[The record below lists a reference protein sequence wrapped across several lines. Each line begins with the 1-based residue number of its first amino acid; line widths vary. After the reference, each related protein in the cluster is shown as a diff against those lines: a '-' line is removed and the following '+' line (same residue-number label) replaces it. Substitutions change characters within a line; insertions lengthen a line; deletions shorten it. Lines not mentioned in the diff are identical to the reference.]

1 MSEETFCQ
9 KCLCVAFAMV
19 LAAFAFVMCCGGIGI
34 LYESGALTKDQA
46 EAKDEG
52 R

>member
-9 KCLCVAFAMV
+9 KCLTVAFAMV

-34 LYESGALTKDQA
+34 LFESGALTKHHA
-46 EAKDEG
+46 EKDDG